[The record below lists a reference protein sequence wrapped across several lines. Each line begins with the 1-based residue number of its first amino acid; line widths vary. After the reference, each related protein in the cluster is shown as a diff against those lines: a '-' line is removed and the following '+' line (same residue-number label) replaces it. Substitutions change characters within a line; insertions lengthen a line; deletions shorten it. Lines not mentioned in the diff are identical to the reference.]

1 MKNKIKVVAYIV
13 LVIVI
18 IIMSILI
25 MGLIKDKS
33 DSVIQQKAQEIIDQI
48 DSSSASE
55 DTTES
60 MVTTEKHEL
69 LTADS
74 VSENG
79 ENLDQPADESIVE
92 FYEKRDRG
100 KGYAEE
106 RRKLLIENSI
116 FNNAE
121 LEKNKYALS
130 EQIEGFIKEIYSEHG
145 DPVSAVY
152 AQRKGYDTAVVMME
166 DGFELQLRVITVRTG
181 VFDFEEVH

>member
-1 MKNKIKVVAYIV
+1 M
-13 LVIVI
+13 VI
-18 IIMSILI
+18 
-25 MGLIKDKS
+25 
-33 DSVIQQKAQEIIDQI
+33 A
-48 DSSSASE
+48 
-55 DTTES
+55 
-60 MVTTEKHEL
+60 EKHES

-74 VSENG
+74 ISENR
-79 ENLDQPADESIVE
+79 ENLVQPADSSIAE

-100 KGYAEE
+100 KGYADE
-106 RRKLLIENSI
+106 RQKLLIENSI

-152 AQRKGYDTAVVMME
+152 AQRNGYDTAVVMME

-181 VFDFEEVH
+181 VFDFEEVY

>member
-1 MKNKIKVVAYIV
+1 MKNKIKVVVYIV
-13 LVIVI
+13 LVVVI
-18 IIMSILI
+18 IIMIILI

-33 DSVIQQKAQEIIDQI
+33 DSVIQQKAQEIVDQI
-48 DSSSASE
+48 DNSNA
-55 DTTES
+55 DTTAS
-60 MVTTEKHEL
+60 IVAEKHES
-69 LTADS
+69 LTADLIN
-74 VSENG
+74 ENE
-79 ENLDQPADESIVE
+79 ENLDQPVDDSIAE

-152 AQRKGYDTAVVMME
+152 AQRNGYDTAVVMME

>member
-1 MKNKIKVVAYIV
+1 MINKIKVVAYIV
-13 LVIVI
+13 LVVVI
-18 IIMSILI
+18 IIMIILI

-33 DSVIQQKAQEIIDQI
+33 DSVIQQKAQEIVDQI
-48 DSSSASE
+48 DNSSA
-55 DTTES
+55 DTTASIVAEKNES
-60 MVTTEKHEL
+60 
-69 LTADS
+69 LTADLIN
-74 VSENG
+74 ENE
-79 ENLDQPADESIVE
+79 ENLDQPVDDSIAE

-100 KGYAEE
+100 KGYADE
-106 RRKLLIENSI
+106 RQKLLIENSI

-152 AQRKGYDTAVVMME
+152 AQRNGYDTAVVMME

>member
-1 MKNKIKVVAYIV
+1 MKNKIKVVVYIV
-13 LVIVI
+13 LVVVI
-18 IIMSILI
+18 IIMIILI

-33 DSVIQQKAQEIIDQI
+33 DSVIQQKAQEIVDQI
-48 DSSSASE
+48 DNSSA
-55 DTTES
+55 DTTAS
-60 MVTTEKHEL
+60 IVAEKHES

-74 VSENG
+74 ISENR
-79 ENLDQPADESIVE
+79 ENLVQPADSSIAE

-100 KGYAEE
+100 KGYADE
-106 RRKLLIENSI
+106 RQKLLIENSI

-145 DPVSAVY
+145 DPVSVVY
-152 AQRKGYDTAVVMME
+152 AQRNGYDTAVVMME

>member
-1 MKNKIKVVAYIV
+1 MKNKIKVVVYIV
-13 LVIVI
+13 LVVVI
-18 IIMSILI
+18 IIMIILI

-33 DSVIQQKAQEIIDQI
+33 DSVIQQKAQEIVDQI
-48 DSSSASE
+48 DNSNA
-55 DTTES
+55 DTTAS
-60 MVTTEKHEL
+60 IVAEKHES
-69 LTADS
+69 LTDDLIN
-74 VSENG
+74 ENE
-79 ENLDQPADESIVE
+79 ENLDQPVDDSIAE

-152 AQRKGYDTAVVMME
+152 AQRNGYDTAVVMME

>member
-1 MKNKIKVVAYIV
+1 MINKIKVVAYMV
-13 LVIVI
+13 LVVVI

-33 DSVIQQKAQEIIDQI
+33 DSVIQQKAQEIVDQI
-48 DSSSASE
+48 DSSSA
-55 DTTES
+55 DTTDS
-60 MVTTEKHEL
+60 MVIAEKHESL
-69 LTADS
+69 RADS
-74 VSENG
+74 ISENR
-79 ENLDQPADESIVE
+79 ENLVQPADSSIAE

-100 KGYAEE
+100 KGYADE
-106 RRKLLIENSI
+106 RQKLLIENSI
-116 FNNAE
+116 FNYAE

-145 DPVSAVY
+145 DPVSVVY
-152 AQRKGYDTAVVMME
+152 AQRNGYDTAVVMME